1 MSLATEHVMG
11 SGPALVETNLMAK
24 DGFITLMGICKLH
37 RHVGEMTLMRIED
50 SHIQEITL
58 LRIKES
64 YVEDK
69 IYRKPNSQRFQS
81 RMSISSQSYSRYM
94 HFSDKDCQKS

>member
-1 MSLATEHVMG
+1 MG
-11 SGPALVETNLMAK
+11 SALALVETNLMAK
-24 DGFITLMGICKLH
+24 DGFIAPMGICKLH

-50 SHIQEITL
+50 SHVQEITL
-58 LRIKES
+58 MRIEDS

-81 RMSISSQSYSRYM
+81 RMSVSNQSYSRYM
-94 HFSDKDCQKS
+94 YFSEKDCQKS